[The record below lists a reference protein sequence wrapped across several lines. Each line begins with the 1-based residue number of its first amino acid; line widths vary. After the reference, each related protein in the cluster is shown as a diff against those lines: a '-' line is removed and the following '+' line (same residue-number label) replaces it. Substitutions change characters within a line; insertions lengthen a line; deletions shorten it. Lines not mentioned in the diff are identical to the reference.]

1 MNEPQAHQL
10 LQELADDVT
19 FPTKAEL
26 DTTYVRPDGNG
37 YCVTITWQVRKAT
50 VESRDEWLS
59 LKQAWQ
65 DPGQTD
71 QKSHIHRQKSVK
83 GDARRADT
91 RICR

>member
-26 DTTYVRPDGNG
+26 DTTYVRPDGSG

-50 VESRDEWLS
+50 VKSRGEWLS

-65 DPGQTD
+65 DPGQSE
-71 QKSHIHRQKSVK
+71 QRPSIYHRKSGEGRSR
-83 GDARRADT
+83 DAKRMG
-91 RICR
+91 